1 MGVELFFVR
10 VLQIHNYA
18 RLMSLLKLQQH
29 VAKKEMQMPV
39 RSPRK
44 GFRMKAVKSYR
55 LECVEHGIN
64 VTSHMNLPT
73 R

>member
-29 VAKKEMQMPV
+29 VAKKEMQMP
-39 RSPRK
+39 
-44 GFRMKAVKSYR
+44 GFWSLILKNLLPFAAAA
-55 LECVEHGIN
+55 I
-64 VTSHMNLPT
+64 VT
-73 R
+73 